1 MAKNLFM
8 FFNRISRIIK
18 KEIGMQITPISNTL
32 NTTKYKETTNKTQN
46 SNISNPSFTG
56 FWNFLPKKNSL
67 RYVKLDSD
75 TTIFSPKELK
85 QLRENVTKEVK
96 DIIRMPE
103 TSALKKR
110 LDDLLTSP
118 FVDYKTDYSG
128 ESLADKIVY
137 NFEAGKGTD
146 MYRYF
151 LTKSLAES
159 MPLEILKSKD
169 FKGIVSKRGNEPL
182 KYVLETYHK
191 MNEKTPEAEMVRK
204 MVDRF
209 KNADIPIPNKN
220 YYLAESI
227 INNQLLMSKTYINT
241 FGINPNDNIEII
253 SNKSTHTEVN
263 FRELIKKFNNPPIME
278 NSVTNTKFFI
288 VNPDKAKNSDGS
300 YFNYGNVSEP
310 FTLYKLCGLSKD
322 EGIRNIFDV
331 IPFMKNNLH
340 KYRPRNEKDFA
351 PINKFEHFLV
361 GTKDYHPELTSVDFV
376 EKYVKSFDGDKKEVY
391 AILSDYLPI
400 KHNTVFKTELENK
413 INMLSQSNSTENKK
427 ELDLLNKIYNYIK

>member
-1 MAKNLFM
+1 
-8 FFNRISRIIK
+8 
-18 KEIGMQITPISNTL
+18 MQITAITNTI
-32 NTTKYKETTNKTQN
+32 NTTKQYNTNK
-46 SNISNPSFTG
+46 SNNLASTPNFTG

-67 RYVKLDSD
+67 RFVKLDSD
-75 TTIFSPKELK
+75 ITIFSPKELK
-85 QLRENVTKEVK
+85 KLQENVAREIKE
-96 DIIRMPE
+96 IITLPA

-118 FVDYKTDYSG
+118 FVDFKADYSG

-137 NFEAGKGTD
+137 NFETGKGTD

-151 LTKSLAES
+151 LTKSLAET

-204 MVDRF
+204 MVDRLS
-209 KNADIPIPNKN
+209 NADIPIPNKN

-253 SNKSTHTEVN
+253 SNKSAHTEVN
-263 FRELIKKFNNPPIME
+263 VRELIKKFNNPPIME

-340 KYRPRNEKDFA
+340 KYRPRNEKDFV
-351 PINKFEHFLV
+351 PINKFEHFLI
-361 GTKDYHPELTSVDFV
+361 GTEDYHPELTSVDFV
-376 EKYVKSFDGDKKEVY
+376 EKYVKSFEGDEKEVC
-391 AILSDYLPI
+391 AILLDYLPI
-400 KHNTVFKTELENK
+400 KRNAEFKAELENK
-413 INMLSQSNSTENKK
+413 INMLRQSNSTESKK
-427 ELDLLNKIYNYIK
+427 ELNLLNEINNYIK

>member
-1 MAKNLFM
+1 
-8 FFNRISRIIK
+8 
-18 KEIGMQITPISNTL
+18 MQITAITNTI
-32 NTTKYKETTNKTQN
+32 NTTKQYNTNK
-46 SNISNPSFTG
+46 SNNLASTPNFTG

-67 RYVKLDSD
+67 RFVKLDSD
-75 TTIFSPKELK
+75 ITIFSPKELK
-85 QLRENVTKEVK
+85 KLRENVAREIKE
-96 DIIRMPE
+96 IITLPA

-118 FVDYKTDYSG
+118 FVDFKADYSG

-169 FKGIVSKRGNEPL
+169 FKGIVSKSGNEPL

-253 SNKSTHTEVN
+253 SNKSAHTEVN

-340 KYRPRNEKDFA
+340 KYRPRNEKDFV
-351 PINKFEHFLV
+351 PINKFEHFLI
-361 GTKDYHPELTSVDFV
+361 GAEDYHPELTSVDFV
-376 EKYVKSFDGDKKEVY
+376 EKYVKSFEGDEKEVC
-391 AILSDYLPI
+391 AILFDYLPI
-400 KHNTVFKTELENK
+400 KRNAEFKAELENK
-413 INMLSQSNSTENKK
+413 INMLRQSNSTESKK
-427 ELDLLNKIYNYIK
+427 ELNLLNEINNYIK

>member
-1 MAKNLFM
+1 M
-8 FFNRISRIIK
+8 
-18 KEIGMQITPISNTL
+18 
-32 NTTKYKETTNKTQN
+32 
-46 SNISNPSFTG
+46 
-56 FWNFLPKKNSL
+56 
-67 RYVKLDSD
+67 
-75 TTIFSPKELK
+75 
-85 QLRENVTKEVK
+85 
-96 DIIRMPE
+96 
-103 TSALKKR
+103 
-110 LDDLLTSP
+110 LTSP
-118 FVDYKTDYSG
+118 FVDFKADYSG
-128 ESLADKIVY
+128 ESLADKIVH
-137 NFEAGKGTD
+137 NFETGKGTD

-253 SNKSTHTEVN
+253 SNKSAHTEVN

-340 KYRPRNEKDFA
+340 KYRPRNEKDFV
-351 PINKFEHFLV
+351 PINKFEHFLI
-361 GTKDYHPELTSVDFV
+361 GAEDYHPELTSVDFV
-376 EKYVKSFDGDKKEVY
+376 EKYVKSFEGDEKEVC
-391 AILSDYLPI
+391 AILFDYLPI
-400 KHNTVFKTELENK
+400 KRNAEFKAELENK
-413 INMLSQSNSTENKK
+413 INMLRQSNSTESKK
-427 ELDLLNKIYNYIK
+427 ELDLLNEINNYIK